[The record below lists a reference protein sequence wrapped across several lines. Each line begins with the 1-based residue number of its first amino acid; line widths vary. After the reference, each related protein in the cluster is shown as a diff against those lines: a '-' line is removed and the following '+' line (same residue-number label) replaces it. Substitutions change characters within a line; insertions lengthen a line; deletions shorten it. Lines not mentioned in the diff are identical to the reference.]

1 MYWKEAINMLGGRVR
16 MDIHGELAYSAE
28 AEARDARFALGRL

>member
-1 MYWKEAINMLGGRVR
+1 MFGGNAG
-16 MDIHGELAYSAE
+16 MGTHGELAYSAE

>member
-1 MYWKEAINMLGGRVR
+1 MKKKLTA
-16 MDIHGELAYSAE
+16 MDTHGELAYSAE